1 MAAVLMLLQIP
12 KVFLHRLQHAMRLTQ
27 ATQLLGHLPGF
38 ASLEPLPQLPVEP
51 PSFLVGYRYM
61 PQRQADVL
69 RRMPEVQDEMP
80 LLMAQP
86 HTLGHP
92 LQPLPNPRRPVGQ
105 EHHHLRTGGTE
116 PLQVHRHQFHG
127 FVRPTEGAV
136 DPGAARSD
144 LLAFLVDLVD
154 DQQLDVTPV
163 GLVTAALLLGSALA
177 FLLARDAAEPAL
189 AGVDATGHARARQL
203 LTGRHPALAV
213 VEQVAFAT
221 RQDLRPQLGGDAAD
235 LLEWQVQAVGL
246 QLTLGVLKG
255 GQHGGSSGHEIDQGR
270 GLAVVNLQDSQL
282 RVQARAS
289 PTTAFAGVVD
299 NGGVGGADP
308 EDQATEQA
316 DAAGA
321 LLGRTK
327 ETIGLGYFFF
337 AASCRAGWLATPA
350 RRPATNWSASWPKRR
365 WTSCSKAAKQEG
377 SWESISVQR
386 CCCC

>member
-12 KVFLHRLQHAMRLTQ
+12 KVSLHRLQHAMRLTQ
-27 ATQLLGHLPGF
+27 ATQFLGHLPGF

-92 LQPLPNPRRPVGQ
+92 PQPPPNPRRPVGQ

-116 PLQVHRHQFHG
+116 PVQVHRHQFHG
-127 FVRPTEGAV
+127 FVRPAEGAV

-144 LLAFLVDLVD
+144 LFAFLVDLVD
-154 DQQLDVTPV
+154 DQQLDVAPV
-163 GLVTAALLLGSALA
+163 GLVTAALRLGFALA
-177 FLLARDAAEPAL
+177 FLLARDATQPAL
-189 AGVDATGHARARQL
+189 AGVDATGHALARQL
-203 LTGRHPALAV
+203 LTGRHTAPAV
-213 VEQVAFAT
+213 IEQVALAA
-221 RQDLRPQLGGDAAD
+221 RQDLRPQPGGDAAN
-235 LLEWQVQAVGL
+235 LLERQVQAMCL
-246 QLTLGVLKG
+246 QLTPGVLEG
-255 GQHGGSSGHEIDQGR
+255 GQHGGLSGHQIDQSR
-270 GLAVVNLQDSQL
+270 GLAVVNPQDSQL
-282 RVQARAS
+282 RVQARAR
-289 PTTAFAGVVD
+289 PTTALAGVVD
-299 NGGVGGADP
+299 DGVVGGADP

-321 LLGRTK
+321 SLGRT
-327 ETIGLGYFFF
+327 EGTIGLGYFFF
-337 AASCRAGWLATPA
+337 AASCRAGWSATPT

-377 SWESISVQR
+377 SRASFSVQR
-386 CCCC
+386 CCCR